1 MHRAHRVASCQVVA
15 EEVVVH
21 PYLEVAEGVEVHL
34 QVAAGVEEVVDHPCR
49 GAEEEPEVQVAP
61 EGVEVLKV
69 LLELL
74 QVV

>member
-1 MHRAHRVASCQVVA
+1 MASCQVVA

-21 PYLEVAEGVEVHL
+21 PYLEAAEGVEVHL
-34 QVAAGVEEVVDHPCR
+34 QVAVGVEEVVDHPCR
-49 GAEEEPEVQVAP
+49 EVEEEPEVQVVP

-69 LLELL
+69 LVELL

>member
-1 MHRAHRVASCQVVA
+1 MASCQVVA

-21 PYLEVAEGVEVHL
+21 PYLEAAEGVEVHL
-34 QVAAGVEEVVDHPCR
+34 QVAVGHPCR

-69 LLELL
+69 LVELL

>member
-1 MHRAHRVASCQVVA
+1 MASCQVEVEA
-15 EEVVVH
+15 VVVH
-21 PYLEVAEGVEVHL
+21 PYLGAAEVVEVHL

-69 LLELL
+69 LVELL

>member
-1 MHRAHRVASCQVVA
+1 MASCQVVA

-21 PYLEVAEGVEVHL
+21 PYLGAVEGVEVHL
-34 QVAAGVEEVVDHPCR
+34 QVAVGVEEVVDHPCL
-49 GAEEEPEVQVAP
+49 GAEEEPEVQVAL

-69 LLELL
+69 LVELL